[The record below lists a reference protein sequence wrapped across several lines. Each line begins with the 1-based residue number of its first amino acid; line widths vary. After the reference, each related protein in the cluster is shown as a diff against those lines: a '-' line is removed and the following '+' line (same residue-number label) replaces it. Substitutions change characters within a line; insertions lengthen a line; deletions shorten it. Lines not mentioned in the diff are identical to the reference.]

1 LRPASSSGLPPP
13 SGAAPRTL
21 PSGNI
26 SLSPEARAHHLA
38 QQLVQ
43 TRQDLASAQADLRNA
58 RSERDSLR
66 AELSRARS
74 RVEELET
81 AQAGEPERLAAP
93 QPSIDPDL
101 ELKLRGRIN
110 ELEAAL
116 QNARTASVPPPAEA
130 SDLKVV
136 RGIGPKFEKALKAE
150 GVTGLR
156 QIAEWSEADIDAVAQ
171 KLGIRP
177 ERIRKDDWVAQAKR
191 ALETA

>member
-1 LRPASSSGLPPP
+1 LPPP

-26 SLSPEARAHHLA
+26 ALTPEARAHHLA

-58 RSERDSLR
+58 RSERDALR
-66 AELSRARS
+66 AELSRART
-74 RVEELET
+74 RLDELEAAQVEEK
-81 AQAGEPERLAAP
+81 APPPPEPSL
-93 QPSIDPDL
+93 DPDL

-116 QNARTASVPPPAEA
+116 QNARTASVPPPPEGG
-130 SDLKVV
+130 DLKVV
-136 RGIGPKFEKALKAE
+136 RGIGPKFEKALKAA
-150 GVTGLR
+150 GITSLR
-156 QIAEWSEADIDAVAQ
+156 QIAEFTEADIEAVAR

-177 ERIRKDDWVAQAKR
+177 ERIRKDDWVAQAQR
-191 ALETA
+191 ALETS

>member
-1 LRPASSSGLPPP
+1 MRGSGLPPP
-13 SGAAPRTL
+13 SGAAPHTL

-43 TRQDLASAQADLRNA
+43 TRQDLASAHADLRNA

-66 AELSRARS
+66 AELSRTRA
-74 RVEELET
+74 RVEELE
-81 AQAGEPERLAAP
+81 ALQAEEQAP
-93 QPSIDPDL
+93 PPTVPAIDPDL

-116 QNARTASVPPPAEA
+116 QKARTASVPPPPPAGG
-130 SDLKVV
+130 DLKVV

-150 GVTGLR
+150 GITSVR
-156 QIAEWSEADIDAVAQ
+156 QIAEWSETDIDAIAQ
-171 KLGIRP
+171 RIGVRAD
-177 ERIRKDDWVAQAKR
+177 RIRKDDWVGHAKL
-191 ALETA
+191 ALETPS